1 MRLNV
6 SSNATDVASRIREL
20 GNSGRTAA
28 ARALT
33 ATAKFDVQPAIKQ
46 EMRRAFDRPTNY
58 TLNATFLKV
67 ANRDNLEARVWLKDN
82 PSGKGTPADRYLAP
96 DIFGGDRRQKGMEK
110 ALQAARLMP
119 PGYVAVPAA
128 GAQLDANGNVKRS
141 QIVQILSQLRAQLGT
156 GYESRASGSARSRR
170 TIARQGVTY
179 FALARATRGLA
190 AGVYLKRKFGHGS
203 AIRPVFLFTPR
214 AGYRPI
220 FKFFEVGEQAARSRF
235 PGRFDLEM
243 DRAIAAARL
252 K

>member
-1 MRLNV
+1 MKLNV
-6 SSNATDVASRIREL
+6 SSNATDVAGRIRAL

-33 ATAKFDVQPAIKQ
+33 ATAKNDVQPAIKQ

-82 PSGKGTPADRYLAP
+82 PSGKGTPADQYLAP

-119 PGYVAVPAA
+119 AGWVAVPAG
-128 GAQLDANGNVKRS
+128 GAALDGNGNVKRS
-141 QIVQILSQLRAQLGT
+141 QIVQILSQLRAQLGS
-156 GYESRASGSARSRR
+156 GFESRASGSARSNR
-170 TIARQGVTY
+170 TIARQGVKY
-179 FALARATRGLA
+179 FALPRPSRGLA
-190 AGVYLKRKFGHGS
+190 AGVYMRRKVGTGS
-203 AIRPVFLFTPR
+203 VIRPVFLFVAR

-220 FKFFEVGEQAARSRF
+220 FKFFEVGEKAARSAF
-235 PGRFDLEM
+235 PGHFDREIA
-243 DRAIAAARL
+243 RAIDAARL
-252 K
+252 R